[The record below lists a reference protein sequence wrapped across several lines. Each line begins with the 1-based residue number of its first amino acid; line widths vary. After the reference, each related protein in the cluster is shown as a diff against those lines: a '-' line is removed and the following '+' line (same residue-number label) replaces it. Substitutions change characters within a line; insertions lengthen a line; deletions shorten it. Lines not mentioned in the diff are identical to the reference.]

1 MEMNQLQDLFL
12 HHLRDIYSAENQ
24 ALTGLTRMAERASHP
39 ELKTAFQQHKTESE
53 QQIER
58 VKAVFA
64 LLKES
69 PEGVTCKGMAGL
81 MAEAK
86 EMIGEKGDPAV
97 IDAGLI
103 NQAQHVEHYEIA
115 SYGTAATFAK
125 LLGHEDALN
134 LLLQTLEEEKATDEK
149 LTQLAKTVV
158 NPDAVR

>member
-1 MEMNQLQDLFL
+1 MEMNKLQDLFL

-24 ALTGLTRMAERASHP
+24 ALAGLTQMAERASHP
-39 ELKTAFQQHKTESE
+39 ELKAAFQQHKTES
-53 QQIER
+53 QQQVER
-58 VKAVFA
+58 VKAIFGM
-64 LLKES
+64 LNES

-86 EMIGEKGDPAV
+86 EMIGEKGDPDV

-134 LLLQTLEEEKATDEK
+134 LLIQTLEEEKATDEK
-149 LTQLAKTVV
+149 LTTLAKTVV
-158 NPDAVR
+158 NPDAAR